1 MSSPSDPLNG
11 VRRRV
16 LPLLD
21 GLFGRLFDGYAEV
34 TETETEYAGT
44 LYLPLDTV
52 EAVLTQDLGFQRN
65 AGAAL
70 EVRIDGD
77 VSDGSWVWRESSL
90 SDWQLHVILHESGD
104 STEVYGHWEHSPIT
118 HPLKHYRMKE
128 YQPET
133 GVAMIRTWL
142 REHRSDRFPDGL
154 PFEAKPPYRRPSWYR
169 TALRDVSTGLPN
181 CIARFDPRRE
191 NRS

>member
-1 MSSPSDPLNG
+1 MSPPSDPLNG
-11 VRRRV
+11 IRRRI

-21 GLFGRLFDGYAEV
+21 DLFNRSFDGYAEV

-44 LYLPLDTV
+44 LFLPLDTV
-52 EAVLTQDLGFQRN
+52 ETVLSRDLGFHRN
-65 AGAAL
+65 ANAAL

-90 SDWQLHVILHESGD
+90 SDWQLHVILHESDDGVE
-104 STEVYGHWEHSPIT
+104 TYAHWERSSIT
-118 HPLKHYRMKE
+118 HPLKHYRMEE

-133 GVAMIRTWL
+133 GVAMVRTWL

-154 PFEAKPPYRRPSWYR
+154 PFEVKPTSRRPAWYR
-169 TALRDVSTGLPN
+169 TVLRKVSTSLPN
-181 CIARFDPRRE
+181 WTVRFDPR
-191 NRS
+191 